1 MRYDC
6 KIDDVILKILCTQ
19 RRSSYLELK
28 RRVDSV
34 FSKER
39 LGRGLK
45 GSISFE
51 TYNFHLKKLVTHN
64 KLRREEEAP
73 ERSSRVFYY
82 VTEEVNC
89 YEYRKKGKIDI
100 LSKG

>member
-1 MRYDC
+1 MRYDDRV
-6 KIDDVILKILCTQ
+6 DDVILKILCAQ
-19 RRSSYLELK
+19 PSSYLELK
-28 RRVDSV
+28 RKVDIV

-51 TYNFHLKKLVTHN
+51 TFNFHLKGLVTYN
-64 KLRREEEAP
+64 KLRREQEEAQ
-73 ERSSRVFYY
+73 RSSRVFYY

-89 YEYRKKGKIDI
+89 YEYRKMR
-100 LSKG
+100 